1 MPFGL
6 VNAPSV
12 FQRFLSYVF
21 RPMLESGKISL
32 YLDDVLIATEGLQE
46 NLENLEEVLKIMAE
60 HGLELRLDKC
70 IFGDREIDYM
80 GYTVSERGI
89 KPSKTHVRAILNYP
103 VPTNVKAVQRFL
115 GLAGYFR
122 KFVRD
127 FSLIAKPLYALIR
140 KNAKFVFGEVE
151 LKAFEALIER
161 LTNEPVLALFSPQAD
176 TELHTDAS
184 ASGLGVILMQRQED
198 GKMHPVLYFSKRT
211 TEAESR
217 YHSYEL
223 ETLAIVSALDRFRVY
238 LHGRPFVIFTDCN
251 ALKLTLNKKEINP
264 RISRWALLSQEY
276 DYKVEHRIG
285 ERMLHVDALSR
296 GVFMLEPACFE
307 QMLLLK
313 QQTDPEIGLIR
324 EALEEGESNR
334 YESRNGIVFRKFRD
348 VVLFYVPDRMVQ
360 QCDMSL
366 S

>member
-1 MPFGL
+1 
-6 VNAPSV
+6 
-12 FQRFLSYVF
+12 
-21 RPMLESGKISL
+21 
-32 YLDDVLIATEGLQE
+32 
-46 NLENLEEVLKIMAE
+46 
-60 HGLELRLDKC
+60 
-70 IFGDREIDYM
+70 M
-80 GYTVSERGI
+80 GYTVSGRDI
-89 KPSKTHVRAILNYP
+89 KPSRTHVQVILNYP

-184 ASGLGVILMQRQED
+184 ASGLGAILMQRQED
-198 GKMHPVLYFSKRT
+198 GKMHPVFYFSKRT

-223 ETLAIVSALDRFRVY
+223 ETLVIVSALDRFRVY

-264 RISRWALLSQEY
+264 RISRWALLLQEY

-285 ERMLHVDALSR
+285 ERMRHVDALSR

-313 QQTDPEIGLIR
+313 QQTDLEIGLIR

-334 YESRNGIVFRKFRD
+334 YESRNGIIFRKFRD
-348 VVLFYVPDRMVQ
+348 VVLFYVPDRMVIAV
-360 QCDMSL
+360 
-366 S
+366 